1 MPHKTKAVGRK
12 ISKIRKEGTSQRKA
26 VGKAFGI
33 LKAKHKKR

>member
-12 ISKIRKEGTSQRKA
+12 IQKIRKEGARQRQA
-26 VGKAFGI
+26 VGKAFGM